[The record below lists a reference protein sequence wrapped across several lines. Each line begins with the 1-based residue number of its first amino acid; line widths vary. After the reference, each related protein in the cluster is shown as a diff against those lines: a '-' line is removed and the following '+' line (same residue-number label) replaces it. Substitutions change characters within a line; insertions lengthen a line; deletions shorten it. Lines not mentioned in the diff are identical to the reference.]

1 MVIPKGLLIN
11 LIFLVILIFIYIYL
25 EDKTDLFQF
34 KSKRN
39 FVSMKKSLIQSRL
52 IKLYDE
58 LKSNEAI
65 INSKNSI
72 DNVIAGIFDLID
84 KKDNKKKFVK
94 IVSGYQS

>member
-1 MVIPKGLLIN
+1 
-11 LIFLVILIFIYIYL
+11 
-25 EDKTDLFQF
+25 
-34 KSKRN
+34 
-39 FVSMKKSLIQSRL
+39 MKKSLIQSRL

-72 DNVIAGIFDLID
+72 DNVIAGIFELID
-84 KKDNKKKFVK
+84 KKDNKKKIVK

>member
-39 FVSMKKSLIQSRL
+39 FFSMKKSLIQSRL

-72 DNVIAGIFDLID
+72 DNVIAGIFELID
-84 KKDNKKKFVK
+84 KKDNKKKIVK